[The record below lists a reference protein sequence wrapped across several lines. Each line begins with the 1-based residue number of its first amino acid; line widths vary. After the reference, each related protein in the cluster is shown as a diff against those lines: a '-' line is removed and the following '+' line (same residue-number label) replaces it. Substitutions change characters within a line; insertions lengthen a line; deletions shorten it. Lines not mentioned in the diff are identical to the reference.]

1 MISQKNVE
9 LFSNMCSINIK
20 MSVSTRQKLDDCAII
35 KKMLGK
41 RVRNVL
47 GYCSLGFNLKDK
59 LLKYQSKIYL
69 Y

>member
-1 MISQKNVE
+1 
-9 LFSNMCSINIK
+9 
-20 MSVSTRQKLDDCAII
+20 MSVSTRQKLDDCTII

-59 LLKYQSKIYL
+59 
-69 Y
+69 